1 MGTLQIQR
9 THSYVCAPTFRNIH
23 WIHAAQ
29 HVSDIKALSL
39 HFTQPVVTSKV
50 ESEVRSDHI
59 CHHHSVQEPAG
70 VHPRVIVLNS
80 RATKQQRADYQ
91 VFALL
96 GKQSSQSLNAQL
108 IIAQQWLNQKCGS
121 KTKSQTNLIFFKGP
135 TLWVLI
141 LNTSVLALSNAVRLL
156 KS

>member
-1 MGTLQIQR
+1 MLQIQR
-9 THSYVCAPTFRNIH
+9 LHSCVCAPTFRNIH

-70 VHPRVIVLNS
+70 VHTRVIVLNS
-80 RATKQQRADYQ
+80 RATKQQHADYQ
-91 VFALL
+91 VPLL
-96 GKQSSQSLNAQL
+96 LETATTSGRKAKL
-108 IIAQQWLNQKCGS
+108 
-121 KTKSQTNLIFFKGP
+121 P
-135 TLWVLI
+135 T
-141 LNTSVLALSNAVRLL
+141 S
-156 KS
+156 